1 MHVVINEYETIYVMK
16 PELPAD
22 AIERVSDKITKVIGD
37 YSGSVLMKDD
47 WGKRKLAYQIQ
58 KNTRGHYVL
67 INYLATSDVVAEIER
82 HLRIDDTLLRFLTI
96 RLAEDANV
104 EARKAEAVELNAKR
118 AEEAKARAEAAAKAE
133 AEREAAQAEREAA
146 RAAEEA
152 QAQAAMKAEEAAAEA
167 AAPEVAPE
175 AEAEKAEEPAPE
187 TDSAKDAE

>member
-1 MHVVINEYETIYVMK
+1 MK

-152 QAQAAMKAEEAAAEA
+152 QAQAAMQAEEAAAE

-175 AEAEKAEEPAPE
+175 AEAEKADEPAPE

>member
-152 QAQAAMKAEEAAAEA
+152 QAQAAMQAEEAAAE

-175 AEAEKAEEPAPE
+175 AEAEKADEPAPE

>member
-1 MHVVINEYETIYVMK
+1 MK